1 LADVARNANQSREEA
16 AMRAAIVCLITA
28 PLALAALPAA
38 AQGNPSSDQ
47 IIQSLKPSGNLLSG
61 GTRGIRMANPN
72 ATEETPQSGG
82 TQSSGSQ
89 ASGSQPSGSQAS
101 GSQSSGS
108 QTTTSHATAPRPA
121 AATRT
126 ASTTP
131 AATTDAP
138 SVNLSVEFAT
148 GSADLTPQAR
158 QTLDQL
164 GKALSSNDLA
174 QFRFRIEGHTDTV
187 GRPDSNKALSQ
198 QRADAVAAYL
208 ESKFGVNAGRLQ
220 AVGMGEQGL
229 LVPTPA
235 NTPNDKN
242 RRVAVVNLGA

>member
-1 LADVARNANQSREEA
+1 
-16 AMRAAIVCLITA
+16 MRTAIVCLITA

-72 ATEETPQSGG
+72 ATEQTPQA
-82 TQSSGSQ
+82 SSSQ
-89 ASGSQPSGSQAS
+89 ALGSQPAA
-101 GSQSSGS
+101 S
-108 QTTTSHATAPRPA
+108 QTTASRAAAPRPA
-121 AATRT
+121 APAQTRT
-126 ASTTP
+126 ASVTP
-131 AATTDAP
+131 TAATEAP
-138 SVNLSVEFAT
+138 SVSLSVEFAS

-164 GKALSSNDLA
+164 GKALSSSDLA
-174 QFRFRIEGHTDTV
+174 QFHFRIEGHTDTV
-187 GRPDSNKALSQ
+187 GAADYNKALSQ
-198 QRADAVAAYL
+198 QRAAAVAAYL
-208 ESKFGVNAGRLQ
+208 ESKFGVNEGRLQ

-229 LVPTPA
+229 LVPTPP

-242 RRVAVVNLGA
+242 RRVNVVNLGA

>member
-1 LADVARNANQSREEA
+1 
-16 AMRAAIVCLITA
+16 MRAAIVCLITA
-28 PLALAALPAA
+28 PLALAALPAL

-72 ATEETPQSGG
+72 ATEATPQASSS
-82 TQSSGSQ
+82 QSSSSQ
-89 ASGSQPSGSQAS
+89 SSSSQSSS
-101 GSQSSGS
+101 SQSSGTQAAPQAS
-108 QTTTSHATAPRPA
+108 TPRPA
-121 AATRT
+121 ASTRT
-126 ASTTP
+126 ASTAP
-131 AATTDAP
+131 AAATDAP
-138 SVNLSVEFAT
+138 SVSLSVQFAT

-158 QTLDQL
+158 DMLDQL
-164 GKALSSNDLA
+164 GKALSSSDLA
-174 QFRFRIEGHTDTV
+174 QYRFRIEGHTDTV
-187 GRPDSNKALSQ
+187 GSADYNKALSQ

-208 ESKFGVNAGRLQ
+208 ESKFGVKSGRLQ

-229 LVPTPA
+229 VVPTPP